1 MERPKRGAILD
12 VPYME
17 KEKAKALGAWW
28 DPELKKWF
36 VPAGKDT
43 KPFEKWIVDEAESR
57 QQVIN

>member
-1 MERPKRGAILD
+1 MERPKRGVILD

-17 KEKAKALGAWW
+17 KEKAKELGAWW

-43 KPFEKWIVDEAESR
+43 KPFEKWLVVGDQGSEQA
-57 QQVIN
+57 VN